1 MARCEVQTVNML
13 AIETATPILSVAV
26 TVGGRVFER
35 RVEDPAARAEGVL
48 ELLRGL
54 LTEAETSL
62 AALDVIAFGRGP
74 GSFTGLRVAAAIAQ
88 GLAYAQDL
96 PVIPISSL
104 AALAQ
109 EAVGTDILAAIDARR
124 DEVYYGFFTRS
135 ANGLVEPVGAEAVDA
150 PASIPL
156 PTGRVYKAVG
166 SGFDHYW
173 QALHERP
180 GLSYEA
186 HKAPNAR
193 AILMLAQAS
202 FERGA
207 WVNAAQALPIYL
219 RDNVVQ
225 GS

>member
-1 MARCEVQTVNML
+1 ML

-26 TVGGRVFER
+26 EVGGRVFER

-48 ELLRGL
+48 DLLRIL
-54 LTEAETSL
+54 LNEAETKL
-62 AALDVIAFGRGP
+62 AALDAIAFGRGP

-88 GLAYAQDL
+88 GLAYAQGL
-96 PVIPISSL
+96 PVVPVSSL

-109 EAVGTDILAAIDARR
+109 EAAGDDILAAIDARR

-135 ANGLVEPVGAEAVDA
+135 ENGLVEPLGAEAIGR
-150 PASIPL
+150 PASIRL
-156 PTGRVYKAVG
+156 AQDRVYRGVG
-166 SGFDHYW
+166 SGFDHYPEEM
-173 QALHERP
+173 QARH

-186 HKAPNAR
+186 HKAPSAL
-193 AILMLAQAS
+193 AVLILAQAA

-207 WVNAAQALPIYL
+207 WVNPAQALPIYL

-225 GS
+225 GA